1 MNKKRLL
8 AAVLVAALATI
19 STAGIAYAY
28 LTDKN
33 TLKNTFTAGIN
44 ETKLMEDFNPVP
56 LDGGENIY
64 KKEVWVKN
72 VGTVPCFVRLFLGFS
87 DLSIKEIT
95 EFAGEDEQFY
105 PVEDYNDHLPEGW
118 IYDETTDYFYYT
130 KVLLPGEE
138 TPKVIRQVK
147 TTFASEEDVR
157 EYDLI
162 AFEESINTRSSAGTT
177 FEGADAYKKAWDEYL
192 GR

>member
-1 MNKKRLL
+1 MRKRLL
-8 AAVLVAALATI
+8 AAVLVACLAAI
-19 STAGIAYAY
+19 SAAGMAYAY

-44 ETKLMEDFNPVP
+44 ETKLMEDFDPVP
-56 LDGGENIY
+56 LDTGENIY

-87 DLSIKEIT
+87 DQGIFDIT
-95 EFAGEDEQFY
+95 EFAGEDEEFY
-105 PVEDYNDHLPEGW
+105 PVMEYNEHLPEGW
-118 IYDETTDYFYYT
+118 IYDDTTDHYYYT

-138 TPKVIRQVK
+138 TTKVIHQVK
-147 TTFASEEDVR
+147 TTFASEEEVR
-157 EYDLI
+157 PYDLI
-162 AFEESINTRSSAGTT
+162 AFEESINARSSDGTP
-177 FEGADAYKKAWDEYL
+177 FEGEDAYKKAWDEYL